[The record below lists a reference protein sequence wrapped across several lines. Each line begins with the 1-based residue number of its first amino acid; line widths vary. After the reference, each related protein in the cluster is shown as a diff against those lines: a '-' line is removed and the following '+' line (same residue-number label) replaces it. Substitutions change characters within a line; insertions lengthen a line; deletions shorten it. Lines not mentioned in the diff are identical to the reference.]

1 MVKQLA
7 LILVGIFLLRVTE
20 HREEKIFA
28 EKKEVERGRLFNCK
42 PGVPGSSHG
51 GAVITNPTAMHE
63 DVGSTPGL
71 APWVKDLG
79 LP

>member
-28 EKKEVERGRLFNCK
+28 EKKEVEREVVL
-42 PGVPGSSHG
+42 
-51 GAVITNPTAMHE
+51 PTVHCQLMTEQVHTAKSLTYMKA
-63 DVGSTPGL
+63 SFKNTIGL
-71 APWVKDLG
+71 LVWVF
-79 LP
+79 